1 MGKPL
6 VLFAR
11 LYRAALLGYLL
22 SSGEKQ
28 RARAYDLGRT
38 AIADGFSLLDVLRT
52 HNRALNTVLDA
63 TPDPRRGLLRLKAA
77 EDFLVEALS
86 PFEMACRGYV
96 ALLPSQLNV
105 PPVRQARRVRR
116 RRPSVLFQP
125 PPRTSPDR
133 R

>member
-38 AIADGFSLLDVLRT
+38 AIAEGFSLLDVLRT
-52 HNRALNTVLDA
+52 HYREVNTVLEA
-63 TPDPRRGLLRLKAA
+63 TPDTRRGLSRLKAA
-77 EDFLVEALS
+77 EDFLFEALS

-96 ALLPSQLNV
+96 AMLPGRLDGS
-105 PPVRQARRVRR
+105 PPPEPRRGRR
-116 RRPSVLFQP
+116 RRAVRAFTA
-125 PPRTSPDR
+125 TSR
-133 R
+133 GITR

>member
-38 AIADGFSLLDVLRT
+38 AIAEGFSLLEVLRT
-52 HNRALNTVLDA
+52 HYRAVNTVLEA
-63 TPDPRRGLLRLKAA
+63 TPDTRRGLSRLKAA
-77 EDFLVEALS
+77 EDFLLEALS
-86 PFEMACRGYV
+86 PFEMAYRGYV
-96 ALLPSQLNV
+96 ELLPNHHPVTS
-105 PPVRQARRVRR
+105 PPARRVRR
-116 RRPSVLFQP
+116 RRAVRAFPA
-125 PPRTSPDR
+125 TSPDITR
-133 R
+133 